1 MGSDSTRRLA
11 NRPRKAG
18 GKRREDIALDNFE
31 MSVGGRDEMMGL
43 LSRSTD
49 EDAQKLLTLMET
61 DLTQCKTGSRQAFRN
76 LCHAVGLNL
85 MDMVRIHVQV
95 LNSQAA
101 LEVMK
106 VHAERMPGLVAD
118 TYDDAASRQASCP
131 KCLGRG
137 KLYYRRKEIECAECS
152 GTGKV
157 RIPGSAP
164 DRRLVY
170 EAAGL
175 IRKQGPE
182 FSQTN
187 IDKAVFLGG
196 MAPLEASVKRVS
208 KLLKEG

>member
-11 NRPRKAG
+11 NRPRKADA
-18 GKRREDIALDNFE
+18 RRHQDIALDNFE
-31 MSVGGRDEMMGL
+31 KSHGGRDEMMDL
-43 LSRSTD
+43 LSRSQD
-49 EDAQKLLTLMET
+49 DDAQKLLALMET
-61 DLTQCKTGSRQAFRN
+61 DLTQCKTGSPQAFRN

-85 MDMVRIHVQV
+85 MDLTRIHVQV
-95 LNSQAA
+95 LKSQAA

-118 TYDDAASRQASCP
+118 TYEDAASRTSACP
-131 KCLGRG
+131 KCLSRG
-137 KLYYRRKEIECAECS
+137 KLYYRRKEIECTECS

-157 RIPGSAP
+157 RIHGSAP
-164 DRRLVY
+164 DRRLLY

-175 IRKQGPE
+175 IKKQGPE
-182 FSQTN
+182 FNQTN

-196 MAPLEASVKRVS
+196 APSLESSVKRVS